1 MSKYRK
7 DTMKLNK
14 PIVFK
19 KIFSIFDDDRG
30 FLSTLDIKKLYQYL
44 PNENFD
50 LAYQLISYNAKKNTF
65 RGMHYQDEYFA
76 QNKLIVL
83 HEGSI
88 IDFAIDVNN
97 ARIDQVLSFEMSAGD
112 AILIPQNY
120 AHGFLSLTDNVLLQY
135 FMDNEYSQKNYKG
148 LNLKKY
154 LDREFPKLDL
164 IISEK
169 DKDIKE
175 SIV

>member
-1 MSKYRK
+1 
-7 DTMKLNK
+7 MKLNK

-30 FLSTLDIKKLYQYL
+30 FLSTLDIKKLYQNL
-44 PNENFD
+44 PNANFD

-65 RGMHYQDEYFA
+65 RGMHYQTNPFA
-76 QNKLIVL
+76 QNKLIIV
-83 HEGSI
+83 HQGSI
-88 IDFAIDVNN
+88 IDLAIDVNKPRVN
-97 ARIDQVLSFEMSAGD
+97 QVLSFKISAGD
-112 AILIPQNY
+112 AILIPKNY
-120 AHGFLSLTDNVLLQY
+120 AHGFISLTDNVLLQY

-154 LDREFPKLDL
+154 LEREFPKLDL

-169 DKDIKE
+169 DKDIVE
-175 SIV
+175 FIV

>member
-1 MSKYRK
+1 
-7 DTMKLNK
+7 MKLNK

-19 KIFSIFDDDRG
+19 KIFSIFDDNRG
-30 FLSTLDIKKLYQYL
+30 FLSTLDIKKLYQNL
-44 PNENFD
+44 PNGNFD

-65 RGMHYQDEYFA
+65 RGMHYQTKPFA
-76 QNKLIVL
+76 QNKLIVV
-83 HEGSI
+83 HQGSI
-88 IDFAIDVNN
+88 IDLAVDVNKVG
-97 ARIDQVLSFEMSAGD
+97 IDQVLSFKVSAGD

-120 AHGFLSLTDNVLLQY
+120 AHGFISLTDNVLLQY

-154 LDREFPKLDL
+154 LEREFPKLDL
-164 IISEK
+164 IISKK

>member
-1 MSKYRK
+1 
-7 DTMKLNK
+7 MKLNK

-30 FLSTLDIKKLYQYL
+30 FLSTLDIKMLYQNL
-44 PNENFD
+44 PNANFD

-65 RGMHYQDEYFA
+65 RGMHYQTNPFA
-76 QNKLIVL
+76 QNKLIIV
-83 HEGSI
+83 HQGSI
-88 IDFAIDVNN
+88 IDLAIDVNKPRVN
-97 ARIDQVLSFEMSAGD
+97 QVLSFKISAGD
-112 AILIPQNY
+112 AILIPKNY
-120 AHGFLSLTDNVLLQY
+120 AHGFISLTGNVLLQY

-154 LDREFPKLDL
+154 LEREFPKLDL